1 MLPLERS
8 SHLPA
13 RIRKISHI
21 TSPSINHATEAE
33 KPPSYGRP
41 PHHPTSFTLAN
52 TSPENRHPRTRAA
65 RRRVVLHVGPTNS
78 GKTHDALQTLERAH
92 SDVHC
97 ATLRWLMR
105 RRCWR
110 CVG

>member
-1 MLPLERS
+1 M
-8 SHLPA
+8 
-13 RIRKISHI
+13 
-21 TSPSINHATEAE
+21 
-33 KPPSYGRP
+33 
-41 PHHPTSFTLAN
+41 
-52 TSPENRHPRTRAA
+52 
-65 RRRVVLHVGPTNS
+65 VLHVGPTNS

-97 ATLRWLMR
+97 APLRWLMR